1 MLPLIYVRASA
12 GSRGTRQAAD
22 HLHLVQNKEV
32 EEFSNCFNTQRL
44 DGLWILAWTAFTKNR
59 QNVLGEK
66 KNQRRILCQQWLSCS
81 PGEKTEIWWCQKIF
95 NWKWIVEFFI
105 FNYTIIP
112 TNRITAEV
120 CELSRTYLLV
130 GSKIDSRFH
139 QAKFAICL
147 GDHSRITSS

>member
-1 MLPLIYVRASA
+1 MYAQVRAAA
-12 GSRGTRQAAD
+12 GRDKQQIIYILFKTRK
-22 HLHLVQNKEV
+22 LKN
-32 EEFSNCFNTQRL
+32 FSNCFNFKRL

-81 PGEKTEIWWCQKIF
+81 PGEKTEIWWRKKIF

-130 GSKIDSRFH
+130 GSKIDSTSRF
-139 QAKFAICL
+139 QAKFPICL
-147 GDHSRITSS
+147 WDHLWITSS